1 MCGSRCCVQTGTD
14 SNKVIVH
21 MPGGELQVEIGDD
34 WEAYMTGDV
43 FYVAAVKLSSEF
55 VEMLRAV

>member
-1 MCGSRCCVQTGTD
+1 MRQQVGLT